1 MNVSLELRGLRK
13 EFGGLVAVNNVDL
26 AVSKGEVLG
35 LLGPNGSGKTTVMN
49 LISGA
54 LTPTGGEVRLRG
66 APIQQL
72 AAHRRA
78 RLGIARTFQLVRLAQ
93 SLNARDNIVLSL
105 AFGRDPLWG
114 APARD
119 RAEAALALVGLPGRG
134 DVEVGSFNYIDQ
146 KRLELARAIAAKPD
160 ILLLD
165 EWLAGLN
172 PTELRTGIDLI
183 SSLKEQ
189 GMTIILVEHIMEAV
203 REICPRC
210 VVMSA
215 GVKIADGLT
224 SEVLTDP
231 QVVAAY
237 LGDFDYA

>member
-1 MNVSLELRGLRK
+1 MSVSLELRGLRK

-26 AVSKGEVLG
+26 AVPKGEVLG

-54 LTPTGGEVRLRG
+54 LTPTSGEVRLKG
-66 APIQQL
+66 EPIQQL

-78 RLGIARTFQLVRLAQ
+78 RLGIARTFQLVRLAP

-114 APARD
+114 APASD
-119 RAEAALALVGLPGRG
+119 HAEAALAVVGLSGRG

-172 PTELRTGIDLI
+172 PTELRTGIELI
-183 SSLKEQ
+183 CSLKEQ

-215 GVKIADGLT
+215 GIKIADGPT
-224 SEVLTDP
+224 SEVLADP